1 MKHRKTFCEINITPL
16 TDIFLVLLIIMMV
29 VTPMVDY
36 KGLNLAVLTAG
47 EAVEAAETPKTL
59 LVQVN
64 AIGEYTVG
72 GSAIPR
78 EQLADAL
85 RAQAAQNPEGVVI
98 EVDPEAT
105 HEAITFV
112 LASAEQAGVTK
123 LAVSQKEAK
132 AAEVLPP
139 KAEAS
144 KKPKK

>member
-1 MKHRKTFCEINITPL
+1 MKHRKTFGEINITPL

-29 VTPMVDY
+29 VTPMEDY

-47 EAVEAAETPKTL
+47 EAAEAAEVPKTL
-59 LVQVN
+59 LVQIN
-64 AIGEYTVG
+64 AIGEYTVAG
-72 GSAIPR
+72 AAVPR
-78 EQLADAL
+78 EQLADTL
-85 RAQAAQNPEGVVI
+85 RTQSAQNPEGVVI

-105 HEAITFV
+105 HEAITCA
-112 LASAEQAGVTK
+112 LAAAEQAGVTK

-132 AAEVLPP
+132 PVEFLPP